1 MAWAL
6 IVDGSVDTVYNNA
19 RDVTI
24 DNILHSKEIFKSWS
38 DSDRAAI
45 GIYPVTAGTKKDD
58 DYYDNGNPSYSW
70 NSGTKKVTESYSPSA
85 RTLSTVKAE
94 QTNIL
99 NNVASNLIK
108 PYTWL
113 AERKTFANTDIPDA
127 VTSYVG
133 NVRTACSTATTNVAN
148 ASDVDAVATAV
159 GNVSWPDNSSASS
172 YARDTRGG

>member
-24 DNILHSKEIFKSWS
+24 DNTLHPKEIFKSWS
-38 DSDRAAI
+38 DSERAAI
-45 GIYPVTAGTKKDD
+45 GIYPVTAGTTKDE
-58 DYYDNGNPSYSW
+58 DYYTNGNPSYSW

-94 QTNIL
+94 QTLIL
-99 NNVASNLIK
+99 NNEASALIK
-108 PYTWL
+108 PYFWL
-113 AERKTFANTDIPDA
+113 AERKVFADTDIPDA

-133 NVRTACSTATTNVAN
+133 NVRTECSTATTNVSN

-159 GNVSWPDNSSASS
+159 GNVSWPDNSSVTS
-172 YARDTRGG
+172 YARDPRA